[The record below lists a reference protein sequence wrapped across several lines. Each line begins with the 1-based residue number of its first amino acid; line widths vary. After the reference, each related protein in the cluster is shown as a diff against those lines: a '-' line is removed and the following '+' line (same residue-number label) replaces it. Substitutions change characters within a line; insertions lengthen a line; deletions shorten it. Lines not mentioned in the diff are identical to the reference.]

1 MVGTRAGRLREWALV
16 SDRMVKHKM
25 AVAYESLRNSLRIKK
40 KKKKMSVIISDVEI
54 AKLYIQFFRRK

>member
-40 KKKKMSVIISDVEI
+40 KKKMSVIISDVEI